1 MSAII
6 PYHSEVGNEELT
18 QHPCSCTFQRVLAVL
33 VLHMMKYLTGG
44 PFQIQTLVA
53 ARLSVLQ
60 VLDTFDHL
68 QSVRVL

>member
-6 PYHSEVGNEELT
+6 SHRVKGRSKKLT
-18 QHPCSCTFQRVLAVL
+18 QHPCSCAFQRVLAVL

-44 PFQIQTLVA
+44 PFQSQTLVA

-68 QSVRVL
+68 QAG